1 MAPREQLEIPFVVWT
16 SDPSLRLKD
25 LDEVTQHHVF
35 HTVLKFF
42 QVKSPIFDDNFSI
55 FED

>member
-35 HTVLKFF
+35 HTVLNFF
-42 QVKSPIFDDNFSI
+42 KVDCPVFDENFSI